1 MKETK
6 VYVDELPVNCDKCK
20 YYTQFDNGK
29 GCMIT
34 QELRPM
40 DEKENYIQPDCPL
53 VNIKIHDRELVKEVC
68 ERIRKDLSNKFIY
81 FEGKKEYYKISDILE
96 LLDHIQKE
104 KNEIKQH
111 KQN

>member
-6 VYVDELPVNCDKCK
+6 VYADELPVNCEKCK
-20 YYTQFDNGK
+20 YYTQFDNGM

-53 VNIKIHDRELVKEVC
+53 ADITHDRELIKEVC
-68 ERIRKDLSNKFIY
+68 EKIRENIEARNAYEL
-81 FEGKKEYYKISDILE
+81 DIINRLAI
-96 LLDHIQKE
+96 LLDKIEKE
-104 KNEIKQH
+104 FEK
-111 KQN
+111 